1 MSLITRCTACETL
14 FRVVP
19 DQLRV
24 SDGWVRCGQC
34 GEVFDG
40 AANLVEGTLPASLV
54 ATEVAR
60 AEALSGTSNA
70 APPDTP
76 NTAPPEASVGRSVDA
91 VAEPDPAPIS
101 ANDAA
106 SERSADP
113 EPAPVPD
120 PAVALADSESR
131 AAAGT
136 PLQAA
141 RVAPWP
147 DDAITTAQAP
157 SPAAIDILLPAQ
169 HSGSPEV
176 PWPPA
181 QSATANPADADPA
194 PSFLRDRAPPS
205 RWHRPLVRASLA
217 SLALVLLCL
226 LAVQVA
232 RHERDRLAALA
243 PAWRAPLAQLCA
255 WTGCR
260 VEAPRQIESVV
271 IDSSSF
277 ARVRGDVYQLS
288 FSLRNSAPVDLA
300 MPSVELSVTNSQDQ
314 PLARRVLYPTDM
326 GNATAALSAGAG
338 LSAKITLHVRT
349 ATPSDR
355 VAGYRLLA
363 FYP

>member
-40 AANLVEGTLPASLV
+40 AANLVEGTLPASLL

-60 AEALSGTSNA
+60 GEALPGTPNA
-70 APPDTP
+70 AQPDTP
-76 NTAPPEASVGRSVDA
+76 NAAPPEASVGRSADA
-91 VAEPDPAPIS
+91 EAEPDPAAIS
-101 ANDAA
+101 ANDAE

-113 EPAPVPD
+113 EPAPDPD
-120 PAVALADSESR
+120 PAVAHPDSEPQ
-131 AAAGT
+131 ATEGT
-136 PLQAA
+136 PLQA
-141 RVAPWP
+141 RGVAPSP
-147 DDAITTAQAP
+147 DDRVTAAQAHP
-157 SPAAIDILLPAQ
+157 PAAIDLLLPAQ
-169 HSGSPEV
+169 QRESSDI
-176 PWPPA
+176 PWPPE
-181 QSATANPADADPA
+181 QSPTADAVAEPA

-205 RWHRPLVRASLA
+205 RWHRPMVRASLA
-217 SLALVLLCL
+217 SLALVLFSL

-260 VEAPRQIESVV
+260 VEAPRQIESVI

-288 FSLRNSAPVDLA
+288 FSLRNGAPVDLA

-314 PLARRVLYPTDM
+314 PLARRVLYPADM
-326 GNATAALSAGAG
+326 GTATPALGAG
-338 LSAKITLHVRT
+338 MGWSAKITLHVRT